1 MYFYCNYIIDYV
13 VCPNL
18 YCIIIMPVSTSHGV
32 RPCADFMKVNKDD
45 DNDEIKLTVC
55 LRTTICKGNWC
66 GAKIL

>member
-1 MYFYCNYIIDYV
+1 MT
-13 VCPNL
+13 
-18 YCIIIMPVSTSHGV
+18 VSTSHGV